1 MAAVYP
7 KGGGGWTLAAQAG
20 NLLPRQ
26 LLEAGMG
33 LYRADSYRVEDS
45 VGYLVT
51 RVRASIFAAVD
62 RELAP
67 WGISAAQGSILIYIA
82 HGRGDRAADIARDYD
97 YDTGSMTRMVARLA
111 AKRLLRRVPDEDD
124 RRVLRLELTAA
135 GRKLTEQMAAMAVK
149 VLNQHLRGF
158 TRAELDQLK
167 ALLSRMLDNRG

>member
-1 MAAVYP
+1 
-7 KGGGGWTLAAQAG
+7 
-20 NLLPRQ
+20 
-26 LLEAGMG
+26 MG

-97 YDTGSMTRMVARLA
+97 YDTGSMTRMVARLV
-111 AKRLLRRVPDEDD
+111 AKRLLRRVLDDND
-124 RRVLRLELTAA
+124 RRVQRLELTAA
-135 GRKLTEQMAAMAVK
+135 GRKLTEQMAAMATK

-167 ALLSRMLDNRG
+167 ALLRRMLENRG

>member
-51 RVRASIFAAVD
+51 RVRASIFAGVD

-67 WGISAAQGSILIYIA
+67 WGISAAQGSILVYIA

-97 YDTGSMTRMVARLA
+97 YDTGSMTRMVARLS
-111 AKRLLRRVPDEDD
+111 AKRLLRRVPDEND
-124 RRVLRLELTAA
+124 RRVVRLELTAA

>member
-1 MAAVYP
+1 
-7 KGGGGWTLAAQAG
+7 
-20 NLLPRQ
+20 
-26 LLEAGMG
+26 MG

-51 RVRASIFAAVD
+51 RLRASIFAGVD

-67 WGISAAQGSILIYIA
+67 WGLSAAQGSILIYIA

-97 YDTGSMTRMVARLA
+97 YDTGSMTRMVARLV
-111 AKRLLRRVPDEDD
+111 AKRLLRRVPDEND

-135 GRKLTEQMAAMAVK
+135 GKKLTEQMASMAVK

-167 ALLSRMLDNRG
+167 SLLRRMLDNRG

>member
-1 MAAVYP
+1 
-7 KGGGGWTLAAQAG
+7 
-20 NLLPRQ
+20 
-26 LLEAGMG
+26 MG

-51 RVRASIFAAVD
+51 RVRASIFAGVD

-111 AKRLLRRVPDEDD
+111 AKRLLRRVRDEND
-124 RRVLRLELTAA
+124 RRVQRLELTAA
-135 GRKLTEQMAAMAVK
+135 GKKLTEQMAAMAVK

-158 TRAELDQLK
+158 TRAELEQLK
-167 ALLSRMLDNRG
+167 ALLRRMLDNRG